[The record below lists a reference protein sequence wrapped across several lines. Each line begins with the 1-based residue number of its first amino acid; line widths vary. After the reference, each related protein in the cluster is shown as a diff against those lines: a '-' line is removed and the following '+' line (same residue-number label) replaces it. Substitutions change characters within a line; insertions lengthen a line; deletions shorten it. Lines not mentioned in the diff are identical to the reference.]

1 MIPVMDRSLINFFYS
16 FKSFDSGAPSC
27 VEALNL
33 RVLNLGLGCTVVL
46 DVLEHVMSYVMIFMS
61 TNRFGRVSPVFGG
74 AEHFLEFRGFH
85 DSS

>member
-1 MIPVMDRSLINFFYS
+1 MMPVMDRSLINFFLVS
-16 FKSFDSGAPSC
+16 
-27 VEALNL
+27 NL
-33 RVLNLGLGCTVVL
+33 LTTELHLVSRVLNLGLGCTVVL

>member
-1 MIPVMDRSLINFFYS
+1 MMPVMDRSLINFFLVS
-16 FKSFDSGAPSC
+16 NISTPEC
-27 VEALNL
+27 HLVL

-46 DVLEHVMSYVMIFMS
+46 DVLEHVMSYVTIFMS